1 MKNYLLKKKKRV
13 DNLKFCPYNQKSLIA
28 YILLNLLTEMEQAHV
43 RRFDNRVWLYYENY
57 IKPGQYL

>member
-1 MKNYLLKKKKRV
+1 MKKKKKKRKRKDKQKRV

-43 RRFDNRVWLYYENY
+43 RRFDNRV
-57 IKPGQYL
+57 